1 MSLPEQIPGTE
12 PLTDQAESARLAAD
26 SEPEIIE
33 EDASFAIVHKP
44 AGWLT
49 VPGTP
54 GTLSSRDPSVQAW
67 LAERWKQPSGEPGFV
82 GTVHRLDRPVSGV
95 MVWAK
100 SSRSARRLAEQFS
113 GGKVI
118 KQYWAVVAGQPA
130 QSSGTWEDWLILQKH
145 DGRHVVRRCAPG
157 TPQGQPAHTDWQ
169 KVAASGLKPDLTWLS
184 LWPRTGRM
192 HQLRVQT
199 AERGWP
205 ILGDSAYGSVAEWPH
220 PWKIA
225 LHARSLTFRHPET
238 QQLILVEAAVG
249 PHWSCLG
256 DVQEWFEP
264 TEKYRVKRS

>member
-145 DGRHVVRRCAPG
+145 DGRNVVRRCAPG
-157 TPQGQPAHTDWQ
+157 TPQGQPDHTDWQ
-169 KVAASGLKPDLTWLS
+169 KVADSGLKPDLTWLS

-205 ILGDSAYGSVAEWPH
+205 ILGDSAYGSVAEWPP

>member
-1 MSLPEQIPGTE
+1 
-12 PLTDQAESARLAAD
+12 
-26 SEPEIIE
+26 
-33 EDASFAIVHKP
+33 
-44 AGWLT
+44 
-49 VPGTP
+49 
-54 GTLSSRDPSVQAW
+54 
-67 LAERWKQPSGEPGFV
+67 
-82 GTVHRLDRPVSGV
+82 

-145 DGRHVVRRCAPG
+145 DGRNVVRRCAPG

>member
-26 SEPEIIE
+26 TEPEIIE

-145 DGRHVVRRCAPG
+145 DGRNVVRRCAPG

-169 KVAASGLKPDLTWLS
+169 KVTASGLKPDLTWLS

>member
-145 DGRHVVRRCAPG
+145 DGRNVVRRCAPG
-157 TPQGQPAHTDWQ
+157 TPQGQPAHTDCQ